1 MLCAIVLCFGGDYR
15 DVALVVTSSLE
26 LYGTVN
32 ECVECVVR
40 THTHVLTGM
49 VYCTSLTY
57 DDVTGLAYLT
67 AENLYTETLTS

>member
-26 LYGTVN
+26 LYSTVN
-32 ECVECVVR
+32 KCVECVVR

-49 VYCTSLTY
+49 VYCASLTH
-57 DDVTGLAYLT
+57 DDVTGLAYLAT
-67 AENLYTETLTS
+67 ENLYTESLAC